1 MDFSKSSRVCLNV
14 DPTWK
19 CCDKQH
25 FMKYQ
30 KDSIKEYYVMNTD
43 DFVDLWRHHKKF
55 VEQKCDY
62 VCPEKKNCFLHEE
75 LQKLTDYVDWIRDR
89 NLNENIIVTK
99 IALFFEKDST
109 RREAFWWYNKKIW
122 DEKDVP
128 DNVTMSSRAQFV

>member
-1 MDFSKSSRVCLNV
+1 
-14 DPTWK
+14 
-19 CCDKQH
+19 
-25 FMKYQ
+25 
-30 KDSIKEYYVMNTD
+30 MNTS

-122 DEKDVP
+122 DEKNVP
-128 DNVTMSSRAQFV
+128 DNVTMSW